1 MAVAEE
7 SVRRMNYLDV
17 QVAKLDERAIL
28 PSQAYVGEDA
38 GWDLFAL
45 EDTVIPAG
53 EFGDVRSGIALA
65 FPPGW
70 YCRIVN
76 RSSSLRKK
84 GLLIVEGVCDAGYR
98 GEQLACAIN
107 TNEYDYMIAART
119 SIAQLVF
126 TPVPLVVWHEL
137 PFFALHGSQRGSKGF
152 GSSG

>member
-1 MAVAEE
+1 M
-7 SVRRMNYLDV
+7 SYLDV

-28 PSQAYVGEDA
+28 PSQAHVGEDA

-45 EDTVIPAG
+45 EDTMIPAG

-84 GLLIVEGVCDAGYR
+84 GLLVVEGVCDAGYR

-107 TNEYDYMIAART
+107 CNDDPYVVEAGS

-126 TPVPLVVWHEL
+126 TPVPQVVWHEL
-137 PFFALHGSQRGSKGF
+137 PFFALHGSQRGQAGF